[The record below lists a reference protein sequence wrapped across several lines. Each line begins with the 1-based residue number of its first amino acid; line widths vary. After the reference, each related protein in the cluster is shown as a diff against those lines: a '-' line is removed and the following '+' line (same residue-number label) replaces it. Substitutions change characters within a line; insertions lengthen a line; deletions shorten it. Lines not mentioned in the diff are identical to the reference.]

1 MLKLHL
7 LRQIWKHLGIDWVAF
22 RLRYAARLRSGALQ
36 RQLPETTWEQQP
48 LSGLLR
54 RGSAVGD
61 RYTDYRRDHSPA
73 FFFKSQDQSQ
83 FRALFSR
90 WDSRDSLAVTQA
102 EEAAAGWLR
111 LFGGLS
117 VQVGSP
123 PAWHRNPITGQQA
136 ERILHWSQIG
146 DFDRGDI
153 RIIWELSRFGFAFAL
168 VRAYWRTSN
177 EKYAELFWDAFE
189 DWREQNPPQTGAN
202 WKCGQE
208 ASIRAMAWCFALY
221 GFNNASVTTADRI
234 EMLVQMVGVSGMRI
248 EANFDYSQSQ
258 RNNHGITEAAA
269 LYTIGLLFPELKR
282 AEKWKRLGRNSL
294 EAQARD
300 LIYDDGTFSQHSVN
314 YHRLMLHDYLWVLR
328 LADIHDEPFS
338 EELRSRVS
346 RAGEFLYQIQDDSSG
361 RVPRCGQDD
370 SSLILPLDDCP
381 IDDFRSVIQ
390 AVCYCTRGERKF
402 ESGPWDETLMWLFG
416 TDALEAPLAG
426 KSREDLRADCGGYYT
441 IRSSN
446 GFAFVRCGS
455 FVHRPSQA
463 DLLHVD
469 LWWRGL
475 NVATDP
481 GTYSY
486 NAPDPWNNELAR
498 TAYHNTVVVDDC
510 DQMERPTR
518 FLWLPWPEA
527 RVLASKRDADGRIAY
542 WEGEHDGYRRLKSPV
557 NHRRAILRIDESWLI
572 ADSLTSSDRH
582 LYRLHWLLPDLEF
595 EWNEQARK
603 LELETEF
610 GKYYVCLFNP
620 NGAAESSLMRADRNS
635 ARGWVAPR
643 YCDRAPALSLALQ
656 TSGTRCLL
664 FSLFS
669 PQSCNVRMEPAR
681 GVVESETFALQFRNE
696 IEKPGHLLA
705 DIVVNGANVVW

>member
-1 MLKLHL
+1 MSSAARRLQTEARKTPPMLKLHL

-54 RGSAVGD
+54 RESAVGD

-73 FFFKSQDQSQ
+73 FFFKSQDQAQ
-83 FRALFSR
+83 FRALFSP

-153 RIIWELSRFGFAFAL
+153 RIIWEVSRFGFAFAL

-269 LYTIGLLFPELKR
+269 LYTI
-282 AEKWKRLGRNSL
+282 
-294 EAQARD
+294 
-300 LIYDDGTFSQHSVN
+300 
-314 YHRLMLHDYLWVLR
+314 
-328 LADIHDEPFS
+328 
-338 EELRSRVS
+338 
-346 RAGEFLYQIQDDSSG
+346 
-361 RVPRCGQDD
+361 
-370 SSLILPLDDCP
+370 
-381 IDDFRSVIQ
+381 
-390 AVCYCTRGERKF
+390 
-402 ESGPWDETLMWLFG
+402 
-416 TDALEAPLAG
+416 
-426 KSREDLRADCGGYYT
+426 
-441 IRSSN
+441 
-446 GFAFVRCGS
+446 
-455 FVHRPSQA
+455 
-463 DLLHVD
+463 
-469 LWWRGL
+469 
-475 NVATDP
+475 
-481 GTYSY
+481 
-486 NAPDPWNNELAR
+486 
-498 TAYHNTVVVDDC
+498 
-510 DQMERPTR
+510 
-518 FLWLPWPEA
+518 
-527 RVLASKRDADGRIAY
+527 
-542 WEGEHDGYRRLKSPV
+542 
-557 NHRRAILRIDESWLI
+557 
-572 ADSLTSSDRH
+572 
-582 LYRLHWLLPDLEF
+582 
-595 EWNEQARK
+595 
-603 LELETEF
+603 
-610 GKYYVCLFNP
+610 
-620 NGAAESSLMRADRNS
+620 
-635 ARGWVAPR
+635 
-643 YCDRAPALSLALQ
+643 
-656 TSGTRCLL
+656 
-664 FSLFS
+664 
-669 PQSCNVRMEPAR
+669 
-681 GVVESETFALQFRNE
+681 
-696 IEKPGHLLA
+696 
-705 DIVVNGANVVW
+705 